1 MMCELWDGRTKF
13 LIEFLKI
20 WAKESWEFLK
30 FLCFLLGIG
39 KFVEELLI
47 NGADL
52 AVKAIVRLLIYSF
65 ILALLELYRRKKY
78 KR

>member
-30 FLCFLLGIG
+30 FLCFCLGII
-39 KFVEELLI
+39 KLIEEFLV
-47 NGADL
+47 GGTDL
-52 AVKAIVRLLIYSF
+52 VIESGVRLLIYSF
-65 ILALLELYRRKKY
+65 ILALLEIYRRKKY